1 MNFTPERR
9 FSDIPHSST
18 LQFKR
23 EEHIVSDLL
32 EKIGSRIRA
41 LRTANDLSQQKM
53 AELAEISYKYLG
65 EIERG
70 QVNLSVEILIKISN
84 ALHVDPAEI
93 LAMESTDDSSLSR
106 AKFLLSE
113 LSEQDIK
120 RAIDLLEA
128 LKKHA
133 N

>member
-1 MNFTPERR
+1 M
-9 FSDIPHSST
+9 
-18 LQFKR
+18 
-23 EEHIVSDLL
+23 SDLL
-32 EKIGSRIRA
+32 EKIGSKIRT
-41 LRTANDLSQQKM
+41 LRTANNLSQQKM

-84 ALHVDPAEI
+84 ALHVEASEI
-93 LAMESTDDSSLSR
+93 LAMNSAEDTNISR

-113 LSEQDIK
+113 LSEQDVK

-128 LKKHA
+128 LKKHSA
-133 N
+133 

>member
-1 MNFTPERR
+1 MAHVGEKLGQTIKTIR
-9 FSDIPHSST
+9 
-18 LQFKR
+18 KR
-23 EEHIVSDLL
+23 
-32 EKIGSRIRA
+32 
-41 LRTANDLSQQKM
+41 NNLSQQDL

-93 LAMESTDDSSLSR
+93 LAMKSSDNADLSR

-113 LSEQDIK
+113 LSEQDVK
-120 RAIDLLEA
+120 RAVDMLEA
-128 LKKHA
+128 LKKHSA
-133 N
+133 

>member
-1 MNFTPERR
+1 MTHVGEKLGQTIKTIR
-9 FSDIPHSST
+9 
-18 LQFKR
+18 KR
-23 EEHIVSDLL
+23 NS
-32 EKIGSRIRA
+32 
-41 LRTANDLSQQKM
+41 LSQQEL

-84 ALHVDPAEI
+84 ALHIEPAEV
-93 LAMESTDDSSLSR
+93 LAMESADNTDLLR

-113 LSEQDIK
+113 LSGQDVK

-128 LKKHA
+128 LKKHSA
-133 N
+133 

>member
-1 MNFTPERR
+1 MDFTLERG
-9 FSDIPHSST
+9 FSDHGSSSK
-18 LQFKR
+18 LKFKR

-32 EKIGSRIRA
+32 EKIGSRIRT
-41 LRTANDLSQQKM
+41 LRAANDLSQQKM

-93 LAMESTDDSSLSR
+93 LAMKSSDNADLSR

-113 LSEQDIK
+113 LSEQDVK

-128 LKKHA
+128 LKKHSA
-133 N
+133 

>member
-1 MNFTPERR
+1 M
-9 FSDIPHSST
+9 
-18 LQFKR
+18 
-23 EEHIVSDLL
+23 SDLL
-32 EKIGSRIRA
+32 EKIGSKIRT
-41 LRTANDLSQQKM
+41 LRTANNLSQQKM

-84 ALHVDPAEI
+84 ALHVEPSEI
-93 LAMESTDDSSLSR
+93 LAMNSAEDTNISR

-113 LSEQDIK
+113 LSEQDVK

-128 LKKHA
+128 LKKHSA
-133 N
+133 